1 MPSPTPD
8 ERLAEQADLTEQ
20 IFRECKTALADL
32 DNEQTAGKPGKEN
45 VMDPIVAWEKKIEEY
60 KQRGLTEAK
69 AIRETAVNHPEIHR
83 NYLVAF
89 NAQHGRVL

>member
-45 VMDPIVAWEKKIEEY
+45 VMD
-60 KQRGLTEAK
+60 LSL
-69 AIRETAVNHPEIHR
+69 IHI
-83 NYLVAF
+83 
-89 NAQHGRVL
+89 

>member
-32 DNEQTAGKPGKEN
+32 DNEPLKGNNTMNAIAKFEALVEEFKTRGMTHSQATREVVVK
-45 VMDPIVAWEKKIEEY
+45 DPALHASYLREY
-60 KQRGLTEAK
+60 
-69 AIRETAVNHPEIHR
+69 
-83 NYLVAF
+83 
-89 NAQHGRVL
+89 NALHGRVVG